1 MQVAPTHAAI
11 PDDVELLETLG
22 EGSFGQVF
30 VARMHEGAI
39 TRTVVLKV
47 LKQDWSKEP
56 ETLRRSRDE
65 AAMLARLNHDNIVR
79 VERLTTFRG
88 HVTVVMEHLLGL
100 SLDRLLAHHG
110 PLPTWCVL
118 EIASRVCSALNAAHT
133 STPPGETKPLR
144 IIHRDIKP
152 SNILL
157 TVSGAVKVL
166 DFGAARGEFDA
177 REAET
182 RSMAF
187 GTVLYMAPEC
197 FDAGAPTPAVD
208 MFALGA
214 TMVELLD
221 GKPLGRLSVTPNRFW
236 PSLQARLAKVRPV
249 DLPEGPALDAL
260 MEVISRILRYDAAR
274 RPDAAEFR
282 TLLRKFMSGNNLPRY
297 GLDQLGEAVVDPL
310 FRKRK
315 VLPAVPPDGSMLAP
329 VGVLGSTPPPT
340 PKPPGPAEVVSDQA
354 ATIAVR
360 RGDTPIISRREAAS
374 PVSPLNIASWPK
386 PPAPRAEKGAPGVT
400 PPAPRPPVGPS
411 SPRRPPPSQATEV
424 LEELELDDDPPA
436 VVSGSSQ
443 RRVFMLAALGLVTG
457 MIVFFVGLI
466 LLQRLTE
473 PTVAPATAAPQEDKR
488 DTGEK
493 AKLSEPSE
501 PTTPANDPTGG
512 KPTPDKSNGQTS
524 TAGKTKAPNTGTTAG
539 TKSTQAAQAV
549 LVKAAF
555 KSLPAGAKVTLGQS
569 YSCTTPCDMEVPSG
583 KGTLSVTFPGISGE
597 KTVSGTCSVNITA
610 NASLRL
616 TRDGDSVK
624 CP

>member
-1 MQVAPTHAAI
+1 MHAAI

-56 ETLRRSRDE
+56 ETVRRARDE

-79 VERLTTFRG
+79 VERLTTYRG

-249 DLPEGPALDAL
+249 DLPEGPALEAL
-260 MEVISRILRYDAAR
+260 MEVISRILRYDATR

-310 FRKRK
+310 FRKRR
-315 VLPAVPPDGSMLAP
+315 VLPAAPPDGSMLAP
-329 VGVLGSTPPPT
+329 VGVLGATPPPT
-340 PKPPGPAEVVSDQA
+340 PTPPPMPAEVVSDLA

-360 RGDTPIISRREAAS
+360 RGDSPIISRRAAAT
-374 PVSPLNIASWPK
+374 PVSPNNIASWPR
-386 PPAPRAEKGAPGVT
+386 PPAAQAEKPTPAVT
-400 PPAPRPPVGPS
+400 PPAPKKALVPP
-411 SPRRPPPSQATEV
+411 SPRRPTPSQATEV
-424 LEELELDDDPPA
+424 LEELELDDDPP
-436 VVSGSSQ
+436 VVVRGASQ
-443 RRVFMLAALGLVTG
+443 RRVILLAALGLVSG
-457 MIVFFVGLI
+457 MIVFFVGLL
-466 LLQRLTE
+466 LLQKLTAPE
-473 PTVAPATAAPQEDKR
+473 VAPVTTPSREDKR

-493 AKLSEPSE
+493 TKLSERAETTTGAAPTADNKNQTSKPKNQTTTKTKDPPAPPRE
-501 PTTPANDPTGG
+501 ERQTTP
-512 KPTPDKSNGQTS
+512 
-524 TAGKTKAPNTGTTAG
+524 KAP
-539 TKSTQAAQAV
+539 AAAPV
-549 LVKAAF
+549 TLVKADF
-555 KSLPAGAKVTLGQS
+555 KSLPAGATVSLGQS
-569 YSCTTPCDMEVPSG
+569 YSCTTPCAMSAPLG
-583 KGTLSVTFPGISGE
+583 RGTLSVTFPGISGE
-597 KTVSGTCSVNITA
+597 KTVSGSCAVNITA
-610 NASLRL
+610 NATLRL
-616 TRDGDSVK
+616 GRDGDSVK